1 MTEQYTPGYEGGAP
15 VHSDN
20 VVSLGKA
27 PVADPTPPVTVR
39 QQGPL
44 HRAAIAGMTIC
55 AVIGIISM
63 LAFITV
69 SWPEESRRYVVA
81 VFVGAGIGF
90 LASASI
96 AVFSAARETYVKPR
110 TSGDSD
116 NRQD

>member
-1 MTEQYTPGYEGGAP
+1 MTEQYTPGYDEGAP
-15 VHSDN
+15 LHPDN

-27 PVADPTPPVTVR
+27 PIVEPTPVAAMRP
-39 QQGPL
+39 QKPL

-55 AVIGIISM
+55 AIVGILSM

-69 SWPEESRRYVVA
+69 SWPEESGRYMIA
-81 VFVGAGIGF
+81 VFIGSGVGF

-96 AVFSAARETYVKPR
+96 AVFSAARETYATPR

-116 NRQD
+116 TQPD